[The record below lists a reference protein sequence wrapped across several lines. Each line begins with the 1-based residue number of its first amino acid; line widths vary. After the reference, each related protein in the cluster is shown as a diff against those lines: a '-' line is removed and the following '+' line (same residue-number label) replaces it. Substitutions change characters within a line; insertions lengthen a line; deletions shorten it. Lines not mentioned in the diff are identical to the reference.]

1 MSSCL
6 FRDQMFPLS
15 PPTFILS
22 SPGSLWAFQGPG
34 LSSTGLPIPGLDIG
48 SQGLN
53 KVNKPSAT
61 EEIKRGRGQLGLGKA
76 HKDKADSPAGP

>member
-6 FRDQMFPLS
+6 FCDQMFPLS
-15 PPTFILS
+15 PPTFFSVLPRISLGIPRPRPLIHWPPHPRPRHRL
-22 SPGSLWAFQGPG
+22 PGPH
-34 LSSTGLPIPGLDIG
+34 
-48 SQGLN
+48 